1 MLKFHQ
7 KRFQVAA
14 WFLLSMG
21 LTSIAQGQFGCDAS
35 SGCDAVGCG
44 PTTRWSFGAK
54 ALFLERA
61 DDDVRIFSGANGN
74 FDSDEFDLGFQAGY
88 ELNGRYN
95 LNDSN
100 ALTVRWMSVDQW
112 SDSHRD
118 LVGPAS
124 NATLNAALPVT
135 FPGVTSI
142 DGVHTSD
149 LHSLELGIS
158 RRLTE
163 SVRLTT
169 GFRYL
174 EIDDR
179 IGFRLDAAA
188 TPTTID
194 TAAQNRLYG
203 GQIGLESELFRKGKW
218 SLDGFGQVG
227 LFGNAAKQST
237 LLDTGVVQIRDAGDR
252 GKFSFL
258 AELGLNARRNLTSQL
273 DLVAGY
279 QIMWITSV
287 AVASDELVHSN
298 FIAPHGVDASD
309 SVFYHGATVGLEY
322 HY

>member
-1 MLKFHQ
+1 MLKFHR

-21 LTSIAQGQFGCDAS
+21 LTSIAQGQFECDAS
-35 SGCDAVGCG
+35 SGCDAVGCSA
-44 PTTRWSFGAK
+44 PARWSFGAK
-54 ALFLERA
+54 ALFLERV
-61 DDDVRIFSGANGN
+61 DDDNRIFWGPNGN
-74 FDSDEFDLGFQAGY
+74 FDSNEFDLGFQAGY

-95 LNDSN
+95 LDACT

-112 SDSHRD
+112 SESHRD

-124 NATLNAALPVT
+124 VAVLNVPLPVA
-135 FPGVTSI
+135 FPDVTSI
-142 DGVHTSD
+142 EGVHTSD

-163 SVRLTT
+163 SLRFTT
-169 GFRYL
+169 GLRYL

-179 IGFRLDAAA
+179 IGFGFESGG
-188 TPTTID
+188 TPTSID

-203 GQIGLESELFRKGKW
+203 GQVGLESNLFRRGNW
-218 SLDGFGQVG
+218 SLDGFSQVG

-237 LLDTGVVQIRDAGDR
+237 LYDTGIAQARDAGNR
-252 GKFSFL
+252 GKLSFL
-258 AELGLNARRNLTSQL
+258 AELGLNARRSLTSQL
-273 DLVAGY
+273 DFVAGY
-279 QIMWITSV
+279 QVMWVTSV

-298 FIAPHGVDASD
+298 FLAPHGVDASD

>member
-1 MLKFHQ
+1 MLKFRR

-21 LTSIAQGQFGCDAS
+21 ITSIAQGQVECADPSLEDVVGGCE
-35 SGCDAVGCG
+35 
-44 PTTRWSFGAK
+44 TTRWSFGAK
-54 ALFLERA
+54 ALFLERT
-61 DDDVRIFSGANGN
+61 DDDNRIFWGPNGN
-74 FDSDEFDLGFQAGY
+74 FDSDELDLGFQAGY

-124 NATLNAALPVT
+124 NATLNAALPFT

-142 DGVHTSD
+142 DGVRTSD
-149 LHSLELGIS
+149 LHSMELGIS
-158 RRLTE
+158 RRFNDAIRFTA
-163 SVRLTT
+163 

-179 IGFRLDAAA
+179 IGFRLDSFS
-188 TPTTID
+188 TTTID

-203 GQIGLESELFRKGKW
+203 GQIGLESELFRSGKW

-237 LLDTGVVQIRDAGDR
+237 LLDTGLVQLRDAGDR
-252 GKFSFL
+252 GKLSFL
-258 AELGLNARRNLTSQL
+258 AELGLNARRSLTSQL

-279 QIMWITSV
+279 QVMWITSV

-298 FIAPHGVDASD
+298 ILVPHGVDASD
-309 SVFYHGATVGLEY
+309 SLFYHGATVGLEY